1 MYWEARLIK
10 RYRLRSLMRI
20 WMLYLTITWTLR
32 GLLTSKCNQLKDLRS
47 MLSSSLTKAREFVSS
62 HLVSTLEKERAYSL
76 PEWDMDSENNLID
89 RPVAENSGKVDE
101 DQEFEGQTETDNKDE
116 PHHESAADEDLINDH
131 KIHLK
136 RVYSAAKAMKAQT
149 AMSLNRQYAH
159 NENISN
165 SHSWTYYAMLFE
177 LLCFL
182 GILGFQ
188 MHHIKKTLD
197 NKLVL

>member
-1 MYWEARLIK
+1 MDVIFNHHMDTKGIINFKVQPTERPTEYAFLFTNESPGIRVV
-10 RYRLRSLMRI
+10 
-20 WMLYLTITWTLR
+20 TF
-32 GLLTSKCNQLKDLRS
+32 GLHTG
-47 MLSSSLTKAREFVSS
+47 
-62 HLVSTLEKERAYSL
+62 EKERAYSL

-197 NKLVL
+197 NKLVLWKPAFEI